1 MTKYA
6 KTWEILLTFQNI
18 ESINMLSL
26 NFLCEPIDMPS
37 TY

>member
-18 ESINMLSL
+18 KNMPSL
-26 NFLCEPIDMPS
+26 NVFFKPIDMPS